1 MLAASSGAQTIAET
15 VLSPATSAEDA
26 ADVLIAGYDDDP
38 RAAVVALLKIVRTLK
53 DVNRAQRRRA
63 PAGFSQQQSFA
74 LSQAS

>member
-53 DVNRAQRRRA
+53 NVNRAPRRR
-63 PAGFSQQQSFA
+63 PPMELGQQPSFV
-74 LSQAS
+74 LS

>member
-15 VLSPATSAEDA
+15 VLSRATSAEDA

-38 RAAVVALLKIVRTLK
+38 RAAVVALLKVVRALK
-53 DVNRAQRRRA
+53 DVNRAPRRMPSR
-63 PAGFSQQQSFA
+63 GFGRQQSFV